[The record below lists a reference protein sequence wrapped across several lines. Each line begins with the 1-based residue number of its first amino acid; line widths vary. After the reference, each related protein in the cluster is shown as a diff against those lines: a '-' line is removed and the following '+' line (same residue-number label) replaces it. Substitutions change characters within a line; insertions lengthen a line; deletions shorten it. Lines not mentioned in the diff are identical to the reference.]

1 MDNDEPEGWTSSEYK
16 TFKVDGSEST
26 DSDSDSDSESDT
38 ETTRRKKM
46 KGYFK
51 KDYKKILVT
60 EELLPE

>member
-26 DSDSDSDSESDT
+26 DSDSDSDSDT
-38 ETTRRKKM
+38 ESTRRKKM
-46 KGYFK
+46 KGYLK
-51 KDYKKILVT
+51 KEYKKILIT